1 MPQFLARYFSILTNL
16 LHFLPLQLVPYLMQV
31 SWLAILPRRRLL
43 IGLTMAAPLACPRIQ
58 WWVRTSFAPV
68 SLLACSFGT
77 GT

>member
-1 MPQFLARYFSILTNL
+1 MRYFSILTNL

-58 WWVRTSFAPV
+58 WWVRTGFAPV
-68 SLLACSFGT
+68 SLSAGSFRT